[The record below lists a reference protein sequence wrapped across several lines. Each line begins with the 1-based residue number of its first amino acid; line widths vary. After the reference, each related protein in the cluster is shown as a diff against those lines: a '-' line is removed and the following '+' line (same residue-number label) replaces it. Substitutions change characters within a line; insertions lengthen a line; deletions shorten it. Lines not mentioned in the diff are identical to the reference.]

1 MAEATEAPRSR
12 HGGGH
17 TVPAKVISTHGK
29 LTVGNG
35 IADEEGA
42 QQPVAPLP
50 DWQDGFCTEDIIKRD
65 SRSASLA
72 AS

>member
-1 MAEATEAPRSR
+1 M
-12 HGGGH
+12 
-17 TVPAKVISTHGK
+17 PAKVISTDRE

-50 DWQDGFCTEDIIKRD
+50 DWQDGFCTEDTIKRD

-72 AS
+72 AF